1 MANNAN
7 KNDRLSLT
15 QMTSF
20 EVKTVGGDWQ
30 EVTGRWH
37 ELSRDCRDL
46 ANFFWQRWL
55 VHHFQNNSAFL
66 LKAWLADR
74 QEKGVKAAGK
84 CPVDCL
90 DNKLSNAIY
99 HESSQR
105 FPRLNKR
112 LQVLLLNRLTKT
124 LKSRKAASGSLPGWS
139 AILLSHEGV
148 PTFTRP
154 YPILFD
160 KINGPSEYP
169 FVPPEERGGNWKLRL
184 RVWRDESA
192 DGKGSSPVD
201 EIELWC
207 RGKKVRSQV
216 AILEKIAA
224 GQYTFQGSQ
233 LIYSKSARKWF
244 VRLCY
249 SRPAEVKPFLDAG
262 KTSVLRAGASCPF
275 ELILPDGA
283 TLRPIGGG
291 HFIGPV
297 RRNLTIQR
305 LNRRQAY
312 RYAGKNAKG
321 HGRNRALGDG
331 WWRLQQRDRDFTKH
345 VNRLVARFVVDAC
358 IARGIGRVEYVQPEG
373 DGKAECFLETAGAI
387 GDRKDAVGWP
397 WFELGTYLNQAAQK
411 VGIEVHVSKD
421 AGEREGSG
429 GAKTPGTSRKGAS
442 GDANTVCGASC
453 DGDGKQKPT
462 KRPAKRDR
470 SKGSSQVAATK
481 GVERAA
487 VATSK

>member
-1 MANNAN
+1 MAKNAN
-7 KNDRLSLT
+7 ENDRLSLT

-20 EVKTVGGDWQ
+20 EVKTVAGDWS

-55 VHHFQNNSAFL
+55 VHHFQNNSVYL
-66 LKAWLADR
+66 LKAWLAER
-74 QEKGVKAAGK
+74 TEKGAKAVGK
-84 CPVDCL
+84 CPVDCI

-139 AILLSHEGV
+139 AILLGNEGV
-148 PTFTRP
+148 PSFARP

-160 KINGPSEYP
+160 KDNGPAKYP
-169 FVPPEERGGNWKLRL
+169 FVPPEERSGNWKLRL
-184 RVWRDESA
+184 RVWRDE
-192 DGKGSSPVD
+192 DENGKGSSPVD

-207 RGKKVRSQV
+207 KGKKVRSQV
-216 AILEKIAA
+216 AILEKIAT
-224 GQYTFQGSQ
+224 GEYTFQGSQ
-233 LIYSKSARKWF
+233 LIYSKSNRKWF
-244 VRLCY
+244 ARLCY
-249 SRPAEVKPFLDAG
+249 SRPAEVKPDLDAG
-262 KTSVLRAGASCPF
+262 KTAVLRAGESCPF
-275 ELILPDGA
+275 EMTLPDGA

-291 HFIGPV
+291 HFIAPV
-297 RRNLTIQR
+297 RKNITIQR
-305 LNRRQAY
+305 LNRRQGY

-321 HGRNRALGDG
+321 HGRNRALGKG

-345 VNRLVARFVVDAC
+345 VNRLVARYVVDAC
-358 IARGIGRVEYVQPEG
+358 IARGIGCLVYRQPEG
-373 DGKAECFLETAGAI
+373 DAAAASFLHNAGAI
-387 GDRKDAVGWP
+387 GDRKDSVGWP

-411 VGIEVHVSKD
+411 VGIDVHVLKD

-429 GAKTPGTSRKGAS
+429 GEKTPGTSRKRAS
-442 GDANTVCGASC
+442 GDSGTVCSASC
-453 DGDGKQKPT
+453 DGDGNQKPT

-470 SKGSSQVAATK
+470 SKRSSQVAATK

>member
-1 MANNAN
+1 MA
-7 KNDRLSLT
+7 KQPNDRLSLT

-20 EVKTVGGDWQ
+20 EVKAVTGDWS

-139 AILLSHEGV
+139 AILLSNEGV
-148 PTFTRP
+148 PTFTKP

-160 KINGPSEYP
+160 KDNGPSKYP

-207 RGKKVRSQV
+207 KGKKVRSQV
-216 AILEKIAA
+216 AILEKIAT
-224 GQYTFQGSQ
+224 GEYTFQGSQ
-233 LIYSKSARKWF
+233 LIYSKSNRKWF

-249 SRPAEVKPFLDAG
+249 SRPVEVKPELDAG
-262 KTSVLRAGASCPF
+262 KTAVLAAGASYPF
-275 ELILPDGA
+275 EMALPDGA
-283 TLRPIGGG
+283 TLRPLGGG

-297 RRNLTIQR
+297 RKNITIQR
-305 LNRRQAY
+305 LNRRQSY

-321 HGRNRALGDG
+321 HGRNRALGEG

-345 VNRLVARFVVDAC
+345 VNRLVARCVVDAC

-373 DGKAECFLETAGAI
+373 DGKSGCFLETAGSV

-411 VGIEVHVSKD
+411 VGIEVQVRKD
-421 AGEREGSG
+421 TGEREGFG
-429 GAKTPGTSRKGAS
+429 DAKTPGTARDDARCDLAAGCGESRGA
-442 GDANTVCGASC
+442 NGATSAA
-453 DGDGKQKPT
+453 
-462 KRPAKRDR
+462 KRLAKRDR
-470 SKGSSQVAATK
+470 SKTASQAKAGNGVA
-481 GVERAA
+481 GGA
-487 VATSK
+487 VAERK